1 VQLGASIVER
11 PGQSLPKQTRV
22 WSDLKAAYRF
32 LSNPRVD
39 AQAVGGPHRAWT
51 RRQCALH
58 PVILCVQDGSDL
70 QAVKVA
76 ADQYVQ
82 QSTLA
87 VTPQGQILGLL
98 DQRWYQR
105 VEAPPGE
112 TRAQRQARWRESDI
126 WLESVGAIG
135 PSVPTTYWIHVADRA
150 ADDLR
155 FMHACL
161 HEHAGFVVRAR
172 HDRNLQ
178 GTAAHLWTQLAGVP
192 VAGTRT
198 IHIGQQ
204 RDAKGNITRQG
215 RWANVAVRYA
225 TIRLARSGHD
235 RHGAPLTVQAVY
247 LQEIEAPAG
256 VEAVDWMVLTSEPV
270 ASFDDACRI
279 LAYYQCRW
287 VIEEWHR
294 CLKEGC
300 VLEDSQVDSPADL
313 QRLAALLSIV
323 AIRMMNL
330 RDLADVQGQG
340 GQAQDPQALQSQVP
354 EVWIVVVARL
364 WGTKPA
370 ALTPQQFWLN
380 IARQGGWIGR
390 KGDGRPG
397 WKAIWRGWYD
407 ISQMVHGAE
416 LAQQGLL
423 RDQKCG

>member
-1 VQLGASIVER
+1 MAER
-11 PGQSLPKQTRV
+11 PGQSLPKQARL

-32 LSNPRVD
+32 LSNSRID

-87 VTPQGQILGLL
+87 VTPQGQILGML
-98 DQRWYQR
+98 DQRWYRR
-105 VEAPPGE
+105 VETPAGE

-126 WLESVGAIG
+126 WLEAVTAIG
-135 PSVPTTYWIHVADRA
+135 RSVPTPHLIHVADRA

-155 FMHACL
+155 FMHTCL
-161 HEHAGFVVRAR
+161 EQDAGFVVRAR
-172 HDRNLQ
+172 HDRTLQ
-178 GTAAHLWTQLAGVP
+178 GTAAHLWAHLAGSP
-192 VAGTRT
+192 VAGSRT
-198 IHIGQQ
+198 IQIGQQ
-204 RDAKGNITRQG
+204 RDRKGKITRQG
-215 RWANVAVRYA
+215 RTAHVTVRYA
-225 TIRLARSGHD
+225 TVRLERSSHD
-235 RHGAPLTVQAVY
+235 RHGEPLTVQAVY
-247 LQEIEAPAG
+247 LQELAPPAG

-270 ASFDDACRI
+270 ACFDDACRI

-300 VLEDSQVDSPADL
+300 ALEDSQVDTPEDL
-313 QRLAALLSIV
+313 QRLAAVLSIV
-323 AIRMMNL
+323 AVRMMTL
-330 RDLADVQGQG
+330 RDLADVQRYG
-340 GQAQDPQALQSQVP
+340 GQAQDPKALQDQVP
-354 EVWIVVVARL
+354 WVWILVVARL
-364 WGTKPA
+364 WETEPA
-370 ALTPQQFWLN
+370 TLTPRQFWLN

-397 WKAIWRGWYD
+397 WKVIWRGWYD
-407 ISQMVHGAE
+407 ISQMVRGAE
-416 LAQQGLL
+416 LAQQGLS
-423 RDQKCG
+423 REQKCG